1 MRSNGFKIWI
11 MYMKETDLIDKATI
25 EFHNW
30 FMQSNAPAYL
40 IEPLKMAFLEGYK
53 RGNMAKAKKKAP
65 AKKGKK

>member
-1 MRSNGFKIWI
+1 MKSSGFKIWV
-11 MYMKETDLIDKATI
+11 MYMKETELIDNARL

-40 IEPLKMAFLEGYK
+40 IEPLKMAFLAGYN
-53 RGNMAKAKKKAP
+53 RGIMAKAKKKAP